1 MRAVYID
8 TEFTQLNTT
17 RQLISLA
24 LVDAA
29 GHEFYVE
36 ITDTWTEDD
45 CSDFVKEI
53 VLPQLAVE
61 QSGMPTS
68 QARSSLKAFLATLG
82 TVEIIGDALAWDW
95 PLFLEL
101 LGSDGL
107 PANVFGCREI
117 NPESLE
123 LTADLEVLLAS
134 SPHHAL
140 QDARILCAI
149 YQAIDSASK

>member
-8 TEFTQLNTT
+8 TEFTQLNMA

-36 ITDTWTEDD
+36 ITDTWSEDD
-45 CSDFVKEI
+45 CSDFVKQI
-53 VLPQLAVE
+53 VLPQLEVDKFGL
-61 QSGMPTS
+61 STS
-68 QARSSLKAFLATLG
+68 QARNALKAFLATLG

-101 LGSDGL
+101 LGPEGL
-107 PANVFGCREI
+107 PTNVVGCREI

-123 LTADLEVLLAS
+123 LTAELKHLLAT

-140 QDARILCAI
+140 LDARILCAI
-149 YQAIDSASK
+149 YAANLA